1 MPAKT
6 NFTSKITIPTTAA
19 VVAVVAVV
27 LTSIAYPLARADQP
41 ATRRSPV
48 ASWWH
53 NQTRKYMNR
62 RRAAAKPATAA
73 RQAAPIQVPTVVTQP
88 MPVPEVLQAAIQPV
102 RKTTPAPAPVVRQAP
117 TPIPTPVVRKAPAPP
132 RKVVRRA
139 PQRRAP
145 QRRAPQRRAPQRR
158 APQRLVRHAPAA
170 AAPAPRIRQ
179 VVAQA
184 PRMPANQQPPS
195 VPTTAGF
202 ARLSAPLYPSP
213 VQNIPHQVGGV
224 VITNPALAPHEMLYE
239 HEYRALYPPFYYRVK
254 GWWAWTPFGVESH
267 DKWELMGTEVRV
279 RYKSRPSLLQRIAD
293 PFIEPF
299 LD

>member
-132 RKVVRRA
+132 RKVV
-139 PQRRAP
+139 
-145 QRRAPQRRAPQRR
+145 RRAPQRRAPQRR

>member
-6 NFTSKITIPTTAA
+6 NFTSKITMGAAAA
-19 VVAVVAVV
+19 VVAVAAVV

-41 ATRRSPV
+41 APRRSPV

-73 RQAAPIQVPTVVTQP
+73 RQAAPAKVPTVVTQP
-88 MPVPEVLQAAIQPV
+88 KPVPKVAQAPIQTA
-102 RKTTPAPAPVVRQAP
+102 RKTDPVPAPVVRQAP
-117 TPIPTPVVRKAPAPP
+117 APTLP

-139 PQRRAP
+139 PQR
-145 QRRAPQRRAPQRR
+145 
-158 APQRLVRHAPAA
+158 LVRHATAT
-170 AAPAPRIRQ
+170 AAPSPRIRQ

-184 PRMPANQQPPS
+184 PRMPANQQPAA
-195 VPTTAGF
+195 VPTNAGF
-202 ARLSAPLYPSP
+202 AHLSAPLYPSP

-279 RYKSRPSLLQRIAD
+279 RYKSRPSLLQRLAD

-299 LD
+299 ID

>member
-6 NFTSKITIPTTAA
+6 NFTSKITMGATAA
-19 VVAVVAVV
+19 VVAVAAVV
-27 LTSIAYPLARADQP
+27 LTSIAFPLARADQP
-41 ATRRSPV
+41 APRRSPV

-73 RQAAPIQVPTVVTQP
+73 RQAAPAKVPTVVTQP
-88 MPVPEVLQAAIQPV
+88 KPVPKVAQAPIPTARKTDPVPTPVVRRAPTPVPTPVV
-102 RKTTPAPAPVVRQAP
+102 RKAPTPVPAPVVRQAP
-117 TPIPTPVVRKAPAPP
+117 APTLP

-139 PQRRAP
+139 PQR
-145 QRRAPQRRAPQRR
+145 
-158 APQRLVRHAPAA
+158 LVRHATAT
-170 AAPAPRIRQ
+170 AAPSPRIRQ

-184 PRMPANQQPPS
+184 PRMPANQQPAA
-195 VPTTAGF
+195 VPTNAGF
-202 ARLSAPLYPSP
+202 AHLSAPLYPSP

-279 RYKSRPSLLQRIAD
+279 RYKSRPSLLQRLAD

-299 LD
+299 ID

>member
-139 PQRRAP
+139 PQR
-145 QRRAPQRRAPQRR
+145 
-158 APQRLVRHAPAA
+158 LVRQATAA

>member
-1 MPAKT
+1 MPART
-6 NFTSKITIPTTAA
+6 NFTSKITMGTTAA
-19 VVAVVAVV
+19 VVAVSAVV
-27 LTSIAYPLARADQP
+27 LTSIAFPLARADQP
-41 ATRRSPV
+41 APRRTPV
-48 ASWWH
+48 ANWWH

-73 RQAAPIQVPTVVTQP
+73 RQAAPAKVPTVVTQP
-88 MPVPEVLQAAIQPV
+88 MPVPKVAPVAIQTARKRTPV
-102 RKTTPAPAPVVRQAP
+102 PAPVIRQAPTPVPAPVVRQAP
-117 TPIPTPVVRKAPAPP
+117 APTPS
-132 RKVVRRA
+132 RKVV
-139 PQRRAP
+139 
-145 QRRAPQRRAPQRR
+145 RRAPQRR
-158 APQRLVRHAPAA
+158 APQRLVRHATAT
-170 AAPAPRIRQ
+170 AAPSPRIRQ

-184 PRMPANQQPPS
+184 PRMPANQQPTAI
-195 VPTTAGF
+195 PTNAGF

-279 RYKSRPSLLQRIAD
+279 RYKSRPSLLQRLAD